1 MKQTLFAIG
10 AVVVMTGSAYGQAD
24 TPKIDERQANQER
37 RIDEGIASG
46 QLNQREAAKLDKQQD
61 RIDNMENKAKSDGAV
76 TKKERARL
84 RTAQDRASKNIAR
97 QKHDRQ
103 EKRHQ

>member
-1 MKQTLFAIG
+1 MKQMLFAIG
-10 AVVVMTGSAYGQAD
+10 ALIVMTGSAYAQTD
-24 TPKIDERQANQER
+24 TPRLDERQANQER

-46 QLNQREAAKLDKQQD
+46 QLNQREAAKLDKHQD

-84 RTAQDRASKNIAR
+84 RAAQDRASKNIAR

-103 EKRHQ
+103 GKQHQ